1 MNSKSLIVFF
11 IPLLALFFVL
21 MGSLFTV
28 QQTQQTLVLEFGKL
42 LRVIKEPGLY
52 VKIPFL
58 QNVRSYD
65 NRILD
70 FDLSSIPATL
80 GDQKRLLVD
89 TFARYRIVD
98 PALFYRTVEN
108 EQGAEQRLRIL
119 NQSIALSVLG
129 QVKLTDVLSPKRA
142 TISKSIRDQMNIAAK
157 AFGIEVVDLQLR
169 GTDLPPENSEA
180 IFNRMISERK
190 QEAQEFRSR
199 GDEISQEIKSTADKE
214 RTIILAE
221 ATKQSE
227 IIRGGGDAYVTKKA
241 AEVYGKDEKA
251 IGFYDF
257 YRSINAYEAALTPET
272 TTLILSPQ
280 DSFFKHLSR

>member
-1 MNSKSLIVFF
+1 MNSRSLIVFS
-11 IPLLALFFVL
+11 IPLLVLFGIL
-21 MGSLFTV
+21 MGSLFIV

-42 LRVIKEPGLY
+42 VRVIKKPGLY
-52 VKIPFL
+52 FKIPFL

-70 FDLSSIPATL
+70 FDLSAIPATL
-80 GDQKRLLVD
+80 ADQKRLLVD
-89 TFARYRIVD
+89 TFARYRIMD
-98 PALFYRTVEN
+98 PALFYRTVQN
-108 EQGAEQRLRIL
+108 EVGAEQRLRIL
-119 NQSIALSVLG
+119 NQSIALGVLG
-129 QVKLTDVLSPKRA
+129 QITLTDVLSPKRA
-142 TISKSIRDQMNIAAK
+142 TISKAIRDQMNVAAK

-199 GDEISQEIKSTADKE
+199 GDEISQEIKATADKE

-227 IIRGGGDAYVTKKA
+227 IIRGQGDAYVTGKA
-241 AEVYGKDEKA
+241 AATYGKD

-257 YRSINAYEAALTPET
+257 YRSLNAYKASLNSAT
-272 TTLILSPQ
+272 TTFILSPK
-280 DSFFKHLSR
+280 DSFFKYLSR

>member
-1 MNSKSLIVFF
+1 MNPKSLIVFA
-11 IPLLALFFVL
+11 IPALVVFGILL
-21 MGSLFTV
+21 GSLFVV

-58 QNVRSYD
+58 QNVRNYD

-70 FDLSSIPATL
+70 FDLSSISATL
-80 GDQKRLLVD
+80 ADQKRLLVD

-98 PALFYRTVEN
+98 PALFYRTVMN
-108 EQGAEQRLRIL
+108 EEGAEQRLRIL

-129 QVKLTDVLSPKRA
+129 QINLTDVLSPKRA
-142 TISKSIRDQMNIAAK
+142 EISKAIRDQMNIAAK

-169 GTDLPPENSEA
+169 GTDLPTANSEA
-180 IFNRMISERK
+180 IFNRMISARK

-199 GDEISQEIKSTADKE
+199 GDEAAQEIKATADKE

-227 IIRGGGDAYVTKKA
+227 IIRGQGDAYVTEKGA
-241 AEVYGKDEKA
+241 SIYGKD
-251 IGFYDF
+251 IRFYDF
-257 YRSINAYEAALTPET
+257 YRSLNAYKAALNPET
-272 TTLILSPQ
+272 TTFILSPK
-280 DSFFKHLSR
+280 DTFFKYLNR

>member
-1 MNSKSLIVFF
+1 MNSRSLIVFS
-11 IPLLALFFVL
+11 IPLLVLFGIL
-21 MGSLFTV
+21 MGSLFIV

-42 LRVIKEPGLY
+42 VRVVKKPGLY
-52 VKIPFL
+52 FKIPFL
-58 QNVRSYD
+58 QNIRSYD

-80 GDQKRLLVD
+80 ADQKRLLVD

-98 PALFYRTVEN
+98 PALFYRTVQN
-108 EQGAEQRLRIL
+108 ELGAEQRLRIL
-119 NQSIALSVLG
+119 NQSIALGVLG
-129 QVKLTDVLSPKRA
+129 QVKLTDLLSPKRS
-142 TISKSIRDQMNIAAK
+142 TIAKEIRDQMNVAAK

-199 GDEISQEIKSTADKE
+199 GDEISQEIKATADKE

-227 IIRGGGDAYVTKKA
+227 VIRGQGDAYVTEKA
-241 AEVYGKDEKA
+241 AATYGKD

-257 YRSINAYEAALTPET
+257 YRSLNAYKAALNSET
-272 TTLILSPQ
+272 TTFILSPK
-280 DSFFKHLSR
+280 DSFFKYLNR

>member
-1 MNSKSLIVFF
+1 MNSRSFIVFA
-11 IPLLALFFVL
+11 IPLLVVFGVL
-21 MGSLFTV
+21 MGSLFIV

-42 LRVIKEPGLY
+42 IRVIKEPGIY

-58 QNVRSYD
+58 QNVRDYD

-70 FDLSSIPATL
+70 FDLNAIPATL
-80 GDQKRLLVD
+80 ADQKRLLVT
-89 TFARYRIVD
+89 TFARYRIVN
-98 PALFYRTVEN
+98 PALFYRTVQN
-108 EQGAEQRLRIL
+108 ELGAEQRLRIL

-129 QVKLTDVLSPKRA
+129 QVRLVDVLSPKRA
-142 TISKSIRDQMNIAAK
+142 LISKSIRDQMNTAAK

-199 GDEISQEIKSTADKE
+199 GDEISQEIKSTSDKE

-227 IIRGGGDAYVTKKA
+227 IIRGQGDAYVTKKA
-241 AEVYGKDEKA
+241 AETYGKD
-251 IGFYDF
+251 ISFYDF
-257 YRSINAYEAALTPET
+257 YRSLNAYKESLNDKT
-272 TTLILSPQ
+272 TSFILSLKNT
-280 DSFFKHLSR
+280 FFKYLNR

>member
-1 MNSKSLIVFF
+1 MNSRSLIVFS
-11 IPLLALFFVL
+11 IPVLVIFGIL
-21 MGSLFTV
+21 MGSLFVV

-42 LRVIKEPGLY
+42 IRVIKGPGLY
-52 VKIPFL
+52 FKIPFL
-58 QNVRSYD
+58 QNVRNYD

-70 FDLSSIPATL
+70 FDLASIPATL
-80 GDQKRLLVD
+80 ADQKRLLVD

-98 PALFYRTVEN
+98 PALFYRTVFN
-108 EQGAEQRLRIL
+108 EEGAEQRLRIL

-129 QVKLTDVLSPKRA
+129 QVKLTDVLSPKRGE
-142 TISKSIRDQMNIAAK
+142 ISKTIRDQMNIAAK

-169 GTDLPPENSEA
+169 GTDLPAENSEA

-199 GDEISQEIKSTADKE
+199 GDEIAQEIKSTADKE

-227 IIRGGGDAYVTKKA
+227 IIRGKGDAYVTQKA
-241 AEVYGKDEKA
+241 AATYGKDIK
-251 IGFYDF
+251 FYDF
-257 YRSINAYEAALTPET
+257 YRSLNAYKASLNNET
-272 TTLILSPQ
+272 TTFILSPKE
-280 DSFFKHLSR
+280 DFFKYLNR

>member
-1 MNSKSLIVFF
+1 MNSRSFIVFS
-11 IPLLALFFVL
+11 IPLLVIFGVL
-21 MGSLFTV
+21 MGSLFVV
-28 QQTQQTLVLEFGKL
+28 QQTQQALVLEFGRL
-42 LRVIKEPGLY
+42 TRVIKEPGIY

-58 QNVRSYD
+58 QNVRDYD

-70 FDLSSIPATL
+70 FDLNAIPATL
-80 GDQKRLLVD
+80 ADQKRLLVT
-89 TFARYRIVD
+89 TFARYRIVN
-98 PALFYRTVEN
+98 PALFYRTVQN
-108 EQGAEQRLRIL
+108 ETGAEQRLRIL

-129 QVKLTDVLSPKRA
+129 QVRLTDVLSPKRA
-142 TISKSIRDQMNIAAK
+142 VISKSIRDQMNTAAK

-199 GDEISQEIKSTADKE
+199 GDEISQEIKSTSDKE

-227 IIRGGGDAYVTKKA
+227 IIRGQGDAYVTKKA
-241 AEVYGKDEKA
+241 AETYGKD
-251 IGFYDF
+251 INFYDF
-257 YRSINAYEAALTPET
+257 YRSLNAYKEALNDKT
-272 TTLILSPQ
+272 TSFILSLKN
-280 DSFFKHLSR
+280 SFFKYLNR

>member
-1 MNSKSLIVFF
+1 MNPRSLIVFA
-11 IPLLALFFVL
+11 IPFLVVLSLF
-21 MGSLFTV
+21 MGSFFIV
-28 QQTQQTLVLEFGKL
+28 QQTEQILVLEFGKL
-42 LRVIKEPGLY
+42 IRIIKAPGLY
-52 VKIPFL
+52 AKIPFL
-58 QNVRSYD
+58 QNVRAYD

-70 FDLSSIPATL
+70 FDLSAIPATL

-98 PALFYRTVEN
+98 PALFYRTVQN

-129 QVKLTDVLSPKRA
+129 QVRLTDVLSPKRTA
-142 TISKSIRDQMNIAAK
+142 ISRVIRDRMNTAAK

-221 ATKQSE
+221 ARKAAE
-227 IIRGGGDAYVTKKA
+227 KIKGEGDAYVTQKA
-241 AEVYGKDEKA
+241 ATVYGKDPSFYEFLASLKAYEKA
-251 IGFYDF
+251 L
-257 YRSINAYEAALTPET
+257 NPET

-280 DSFFKHLSR
+280 DSFFKFLNR